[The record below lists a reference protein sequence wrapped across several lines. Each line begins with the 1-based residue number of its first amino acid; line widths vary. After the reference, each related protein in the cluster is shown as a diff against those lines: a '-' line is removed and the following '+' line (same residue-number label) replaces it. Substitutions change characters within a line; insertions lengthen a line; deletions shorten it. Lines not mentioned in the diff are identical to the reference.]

1 MRTSETIKEIA
12 PAFHKFQ
19 KDCETPKKTAEN
31 KHIGNKYAPLDAILE
46 VVTPALTENGLF
58 HVQDTINGENN
69 HIGVKTIV
77 YHVSGE
83 FFEFETL
90 WLPIGSKITA
100 QAIGSAISYARRYAL
115 CAALG
120 IMAESDDDGQ
130 TASDAA
136 KEGNSSSYNPTG
148 ITQAQKD
155 KINKLVE
162 EKRGEI
168 KAGVFVKEHLM
179 PAMNT
184 KSMPDKWSKA
194 QAGFAIKK
202 LEEWGKED
210 KTDAKA

>member
-1 MRTSETIKEIA
+1 MKMSESIKHIA
-12 PAFHKFQ
+12 AAFVKFQ
-19 KDCETPKKTAEN
+19 AKCPMPEKTLVN
-31 KHIGNKYAPLDAILE
+31 NHIGNSYAPLDSILKTAGPILAEFGLSQTQE
-46 VVTPALTENGLF
+46 VT
-58 HVQDTINGENN
+58 VQDSLAI
-69 HIGVKTIV
+69 VKTYLI
-77 YHVSGE
+77 HETGE
-83 FFEFETL
+83 FFEFDP
-90 WLPIGSKITA
+90 LPLPMKKFDAQQAGSSIT
-100 QAIGSAISYARRYAL
+100 YARRYAL

-120 IMAESDDDGQ
+120 IVADTDDDGNG
-130 TASDAA
+130 ASKDDKKKDAPPPP
-136 KEGNSSSYNPTG
+136 SPTG

-202 LEEWGKED
+202 LEGWGNDEQG
-210 KTDAKA
+210 